1 MLEYKKY
8 LHRER
13 AQDSRFILEQSTRN
27 FAKISQSDSKSI
39 PNRLECAFLREFYCI
54 ISVFLVSVIFNLY
67 NKAVRVLAVN
77 YVFCFKC
84 TRVFLFL
91 ERIYSLEPNLFL
103 FTFANET
110 GLCLYTLIGPCS
122 RAP

>member
-8 LHRER
+8 LHGER

-67 NKAVRVLAVN
+67 TKAVRVLAVN
-77 YVFCFKC
+77 YVVCF
-84 TRVFLFL
+84 
-91 ERIYSLEPNLFL
+91 
-103 FTFANET
+103 
-110 GLCLYTLIGPCS
+110 
-122 RAP
+122 